1 MENHMDQS
9 GLSEHE
15 KAQEKLY
22 LIWRSGVL
30 QGQDAFITAWARSL
44 ERLATEAEC
53 AYIHWL
59 FKTHPPLND
68 PHNTLS
74 LLM

>member
-1 MENHMDQS
+1 MEGHMDQS

-30 QGQDAFITAWARSL
+30 
-44 ERLATEAEC
+44 
-53 AYIHWL
+53 
-59 FKTHPPLND
+59 
-68 PHNTLS
+68 
-74 LLM
+74 

>member
-1 MENHMDQS
+1 MDQS

-30 QGQDAFITAWARSL
+30 QGQNAYITAWARSL
-44 ERLATEAEC
+44 ERLATEADC

-59 FKTHPPLND
+59 FETHPPLSD

>member
-1 MENHMDQS
+1 MKGMDAY
-9 GLSEHE
+9 LSEHE
-15 KAQEKLY
+15 EAQEKLY
-22 LIWRSGVL
+22 VIWRSGVL
-30 QGQDAFITAWARSL
+30 QGQNTYITAWARSL
-44 ERLATEAEC
+44 ERLATEADC

-59 FKTHPPLND
+59 FETHPPLSD